1 MSVMRDQHRGI
12 WRRWLA
18 KVLGGAAAVALTIAP
33 SANAA
38 LPRYECPPS
47 IADCTTVTGAWI
59 DVPAHIIYD
68 STANDQLT
76 CPSGEPVGY
85 SYEGGIDGYTWVLVQ
100 VFRNTPNTSNPQN
113 PDAAPRTVFFKI
125 YNLGGATTV
134 RDRIGCAPV
143 NGQQTAPSG
152 SERERTWTDRLDP
165 SETRTYTHACSRG
178 RQLVQSDATVE
189 FLTQRRPSL
198 AELTAVKWQD
208 RDHGNRQTVRVTTSA
223 RLQRSAR
230 AVIKTSIFCDA

>member
-1 MSVMRDQHRGI
+1 MRDRLCDV
-12 WRRWLA
+12 WRRCLA
-18 KVLGGAAAVALTIAP
+18 SVLGGAAVAALAIAP
-33 SANAA
+33 AANAEP
-38 LPRYECPPS
+38 PRYECPPS
-47 IADCTTVTGAWI
+47 IADCTTVTGSWI
-59 DVPAHIIYD
+59 DVPAHVLYD

-76 CPSGEPVGY
+76 CPSGDPVGY

-100 VFRNTPNTSNPQN
+100 VFRNIPNTSNPADPQ
-113 PDAAPRTVFFKI
+113 AGPRRVFFTI

-143 NGQQTAPSG
+143 KDHQAAPSG
-152 SERERTWTDRLDP
+152 SERERTWTDKLEP
-165 SETRTYTHACSRG
+165 SETRTYTHACASG
-178 RQLVQSDATVE
+178 RELVQSDATVE

-208 RDHGNRQTVRVTTSA
+208 REHGNRETVHVTTSA
-223 RLQRSAR
+223 RLKRSAR